1 VHGDFSEFLAALQGA
16 RVVNLTST
24 EPTLESV
31 FLTYYRD
38 PPAAAAVTTADSAG

>member
-1 VHGDFSEFLAALQGA
+1 L
-16 RVVNLTST
+16 NLTST

-38 PPAAAAVTTADSAG
+38 PPAAAVTTMNSPG